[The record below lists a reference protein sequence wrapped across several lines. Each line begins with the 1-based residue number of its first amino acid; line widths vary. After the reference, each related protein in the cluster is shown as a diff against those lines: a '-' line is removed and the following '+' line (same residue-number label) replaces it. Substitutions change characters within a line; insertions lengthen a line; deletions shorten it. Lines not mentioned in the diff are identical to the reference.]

1 MNNFILI
8 HLDDSTDKF
17 NLTCFMIRKLYAL
30 VFNEIQSDNL
40 DSLSN

>member
-8 HLDDSTDKF
+8 HLDDNKDKF
-17 NLTCFMIRKLYAL
+17 NMICFMIKKLYAL
-30 VFNEIQSDNL
+30 VFNEIQSENL